1 MATKKISQLT
11 PKGANLQTT
20 DLFEISESN
29 GIGGYVT
36 KSITGE
42 QILDA
47 TSFTG
52 LNDAPTSYTGKSGN
66 LVTVNAGE
74 TGLTFTPVSTPNQ
87 PVSIDVTQQ
96 TYYARLATGNT
107 LKACTYNNGTG
118 GVGAT
123 LTGNAN
129 GILSQSDQTDKV
141 DNVTPALNDI
151 ILVKNQASALQ
162 NGLYVVTQLGSVSL
176 PFILTRLEFYN
187 EPSEVYPS
195 VIFISEGTSNQ
206 SKYFTQDTDAPTIG
220 TSSLVYLTYAVTPT
234 PAQVI
239 FVDTVTSAALP
250 ACTYANGSSVSAPGS
265 GATLKANANGALGTI
280 NGVTMNI
287 NARIIVKN
295 QANQAHNGIYQVID
309 QGTASR
315 PWVLRR
321 VAVDILAFYI
331 NREYP
336 VTNPNSTFFGTRW
349 SISSPLTMTN
359 ANWGT
364 TNIVFSENIRNFA
377 NSDLTLT
384 ANRTH
389 DFDGFKTTFD
399 DAEVKIIS
407 DANGSGDI
415 PFQITQA
422 NGTDN
427 LMKVLGEGTTEFNSI
442 VNVISR
448 PTADDNYLNLR
459 ANGSSGVNY
468 LNFYRNNNTL
478 QGVVSVSDVC
488 INASYNTGINLSVFN
503 TGIIVGGN
511 GSTAPATSTALDI
524 NSTTGALLLPRLT
537 ATQGSALTPTN
548 GHLIYV
554 TSTNGTFTSVGFW
567 GYENGAWVK
576 L

>member
-1 MATKKISQLT
+1 MAIEEKRIYELT
-11 PKGANLQTT
+11 DEQTT
-20 DLFEISESN
+20 LTDTDL
-29 GIGGYVT
+29 GVLD
-36 KSITGE
+36 KSSYDKAKKFSFLNLWNYIASKIT
-42 QILDA
+42 
-47 TSFTG
+47 
-52 LNDAPTSYTGKSGN
+52 PT
-66 LVTVNAGE
+66 
-74 TGLTFTPVSTPNQ
+74 Q
-87 PVSIDVTQQ
+87 PAEIDVTQQ

-195 VIFISEGTSNQ
+195 VIFISEGTANQ
-206 SKYFTQDTDAPTIG
+206 SRYFTQDTDAPTIG
-220 TSSLVYLTYAVTPT
+220 TSPLVYLTYTITPT

-265 GATLKANANGALGTI
+265 NATLTANSSGALGTI

-364 TNIVFSENIRNFA
+364 TNIVFSENVKNFA

-384 ANRTH
+384 GNRTH
-389 DFDGFKTTFD
+389 D
-399 DAEVKIIS
+399 
-407 DANGSGDI
+407 
-415 PFQITQA
+415 
-422 NGTDN
+422 
-427 LMKVLGEGTTEFNSI
+427 
-442 VNVISR
+442 
-448 PTADDNYLNLR
+448 AD
-459 ANGSSGVNY
+459 GSSLSILDINSFTQTAGAHTYKNVSGNINY
-468 LNFYRNNNTL
+468 FKLTNTAEFGQNYIQFGRNNIDNNSG
-478 QGVVSVSDVC
+478 QIGSNDVC
-488 INASYNTGINLSVFN
+488 INASYNNGINLSVFN
-503 TGIIVGGN
+503 TGVIVGGN
-511 GSTAPATSTALDI
+511 GSIAPATSTALDI

-537 ATQGSALTPTN
+537 ATEASVLTPTN

-567 GYENGAWVK
+567 GYDGSWKKITLA
-576 L
+576 

>member
-52 LNDAPTSYTGKSGN
+52 LNDAPVSYTGKSGN

-107 LKACTYNNGTG
+107 LKACTYNNGTS

-123 LTGNAN
+123 LTGDAN
-129 GILSQSDQTDKV
+129 GILSQSDQTNKV
-141 DNVTPALNDI
+141 DNVTPVLNDI

-176 PFILTRLEFYN
+176 PFILTRLEFYDQ
-187 EPSEVYPS
+187 PSEVYPS

-239 FVDTVTSAALP
+239 FTDTVTSAALP
-250 ACTYANGSSVSAPGS
+250 ACTYANGTSGSAPGA
-265 GATLKANANGALGTI
+265 GATLKANSNGALGTI
-280 NGVTMNI
+280 NGVTMNV

-295 QANQAHNGIYQVID
+295 QVNQAHNGLYQVVD

-321 VAVDILAFYI
+321 TLADVNSFYI
-331 NREYP
+331 NKEYP

-349 SISSPLTMTN
+349 SITSPLTMTN
-359 ANWGT
+359 SSWGS
-364 TNIVFSENIRNFA
+364 TNIVFSL
-377 NSDLTLT
+377 NSTPDVVSETT
-384 ANRTH
+384 TPT
-389 DFDGFKTTFD
+389 FKLLALSGTV
-399 DAEVKIIS
+399 EQGRVVG
-407 DANGSGDI
+407 ANGIEFYSQLAGGGLCAMTIDSGK
-415 PFQITQA
+415 F
-422 NGTDN
+422 G
-427 LMKVLGEGTTEFNSI
+427 
-442 VNVISR
+442 
-448 PTADDNYLNLR
+448 LR
-459 ANGSSGVNY
+459 AFAKASLPSVVNNTSGVN
-468 LNFYRNNNTL
+468 
-478 QGVVSVSDVC
+478 GVILVTD
-488 INASYNTGINLSVFN
+488 
-503 TGIIVGGN
+503 
-511 GSTAPATSTALDI
+511 AT
-524 NSTTGALLLPRLT
+524 PR
-537 ATQGSALTPTN
+537 PT
-548 GHLIYV
+548 ICY
-554 TSTNGTFTSVGFW
+554 SNGTNWIDIQTGV
-567 GYENGAWVK
+567 AVV
-576 L
+576 

>member
-29 GIGGYVT
+29 GVGGYVT

-107 LKACTYNNGTG
+107 LKACTYNNGTS

-129 GILSQSDQTDKV
+129 GILSQSDQSDKV

-162 NGLYVVTQLGSVSL
+162 NGLYIVTQLGSVSL

-250 ACTYANGSSVSAPGS
+250 ACTYANGTNVSAPAS

-321 VAVDILAFYI
+321 VVADVNAFYF

-364 TNIVFSENIRNFA
+364 TNIVFKQQVSLPYRRYVASLAQTGTNAPTATVLVNELGGTLVWTKDSLFTGKYLA
-377 NSDLTLT
+377 TLT
-384 ANRTH
+384 GAFTN
-389 DFDGFKTTFD
+389 KY
-399 DAEVKIIS
+399 VKIILPMES
-407 DANGSGDI
+407 MTL
-415 PFQITQA
+415 Q
-422 NGTDN
+422 NGTFNVFSAGKNND
-427 LMKVLGEGTTEFNSI
+427 NSI
-442 VNVISR
+442 YLE
-448 PTADDNYLNLR
+448 TAVCD
-459 ANGSSGVNY
+459 ASAGS
-468 LNFYRNNNTL
+468 
-478 QGVVSVSDVC
+478 
-488 INASYNTGINLSVFN
+488 
-503 TGIIVGGN
+503 
-511 GSTAPATSTALDI
+511 
-524 NSTTGALLLPRLT
+524 
-537 ATQGSALTPTN
+537 LTPTN
-548 GHLIYV
+548 GLLV
-554 TSTNGTFTSVGFW
+554 D
-567 GYENGAWVK
+567 GYSFIEIQVWDIPA
-576 L
+576 